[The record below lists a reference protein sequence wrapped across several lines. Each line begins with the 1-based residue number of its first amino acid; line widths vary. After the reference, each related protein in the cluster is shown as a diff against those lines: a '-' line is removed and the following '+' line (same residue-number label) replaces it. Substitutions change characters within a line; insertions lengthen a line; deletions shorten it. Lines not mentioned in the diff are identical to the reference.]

1 MNKMTY
7 TYFEEIRPIC
17 SNQTDLSK
25 EDIRYLELVRD
36 SILQDCSN
44 EDKDVFI
51 DVRDRVTGEGL
62 VVFHRIPSKCPSNYK
77 QTVVGELAFRKD
89 EPGVLRTLD
98 TGRHSLGL
106 YAQTQEG
113 KFIEQDVSPIR
124 SNGRIIGVIITEKDI
139 SAQILDTFELGNS
152 IDHINMFSGVVSEVN
167 AIDNTISDYLREVVL
182 IFDKQG
188 ILIHCNQA
196 AKEKYKEFG
205 YINRLENLHYNNL
218 TLDFDPFESVQKE
231 FSQTGK
237 NYLEKVVHLDYKT
250 YIQKTIRL
258 AENNLYVMLL
268 TEIDGQFSDKV
279 SKVENQEIHHRVKN
293 SLQSI
298 VSILRLQSRRV
309 KSEEAKKVLNE
320 SINRVM
326 AISAIHELLSKQKG
340 NLVQLSLVLNRVIS
354 HLKRA
359 YIDDNNIVLETS
371 LDQSLVLNSDTTV
384 TIALIT
390 NEIMQNSF
398 EHAFDETI
406 EKPKI
411 TVSLTKSNSNIE
423 LTISDNGVG
432 FDHDAID
439 DDKLGIQLIKAF
451 TVDKLKGDCSF
462 DFPDT
467 GGTVVKIAF
476 NQTIFN

>member
-1 MNKMTY
+1 MAY
-7 TYFEEIRPIC
+7 TYFEEIRTLC
-17 SNQTDLSK
+17 LNQTDLT
-25 EDIRYLELVRD
+25 EQDIRYLELVRD

-51 DVRDRVTGEGL
+51 DVRDRITSEGL
-62 VVFHRIPSKCPSNYK
+62 VVFHRLPSQCSSNYNH
-77 QTVVGELAFRKD
+77 TVVGELAFRKD

-113 KFIEQDVSPIR
+113 KFIEQEVSPIR

-139 SAQILDTFELGNS
+139 SSQILDTFDLGNS
-152 IDHINMFSGVVSEVN
+152 TDHINMFSGVVSEVN
-167 AIDNTISDYLREVVL
+167 SIDNTIFDYLREVVL
-182 IFDKQG
+182 IFDKNG
-188 ILIHCNQA
+188 TLIRCNQA
-196 AKEKYKEFG
+196 AKRKYKEFG
-205 YINRLENLHYNNL
+205 YINRLEKLHYNNV
-218 TLDFDPFESVQKE
+218 TLDFDSFDSVQKE

-237 NYLEKVVHLDYKT
+237 TYLERVVHINQKT

-258 AENNLYVMLL
+258 VENNLYVMIL
-268 TEIDGQFSDKV
+268 TEFDRQLSDTV
-279 SKVENQEIHHRVKN
+279 SKIENQEIHHRVKN

-309 KSEEAKKVLNE
+309 KSQEAKKVLSE

-326 AISAIHELLSKQKG
+326 AISAIHELLSKQKS
-340 NLVQLSLVLNRVIS
+340 NKVQLSLVLDRVIN

-359 YIDDNNIVLETS
+359 YIDDDNIILETF
-371 LDQSLVLNSDTTV
+371 LDHSLVLNSDTAV

-398 EHAFDETI
+398 EHAFDQTI
-406 EKPKI
+406 DKPKI
-411 TVSLTKSNSNIE
+411 TVSLTKVNSHIE
-423 LTISDNGVG
+423 LTVSDNGVS
-432 FDHDAID
+432 FDYDAID

-462 DFPDT
+462 SFPEK
-467 GGTVVKIAF
+467 GGTVVKITF
-476 NQTIFN
+476 DQTISN